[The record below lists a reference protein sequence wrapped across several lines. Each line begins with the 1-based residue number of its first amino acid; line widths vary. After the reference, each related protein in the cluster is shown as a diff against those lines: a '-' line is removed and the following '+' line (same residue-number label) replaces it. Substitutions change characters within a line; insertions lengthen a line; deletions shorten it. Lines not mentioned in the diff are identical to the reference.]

1 MICDLFCIDLN
12 FQRVTVLKQSISDII
27 IMNFIKVLEK
37 EKYCR
42 CDLFPIKVN
51 SKSLKYNECFVL
63 RNNHQIR
70 EGVFFVFFFFF
81 GLFISYVINIKL
93 ETWYTI
99 YQLVSFL
106 LFPPFHGAL
115 HVPPTAWLAIQ
126 GFLEI

>member
-1 MICDLFCIDLN
+1 M
-12 FQRVTVLKQSISDII
+12 TVLKQSISDII

-63 RNNHQIR
+63 RNNHQIH
-70 EGVFFVFFFFF
+70 EGVFFVFIFFF

-93 ETWYTI
+93 ET
-99 YQLVSFL
+99 
-106 LFPPFHGAL
+106 
-115 HVPPTAWLAIQ
+115 
-126 GFLEI
+126 

>member
-1 MICDLFCIDLN
+1 M
-12 FQRVTVLKQSISDII
+12 TVLKQSISDII

-93 ETWYTI
+93 ET
-99 YQLVSFL
+99 
-106 LFPPFHGAL
+106 
-115 HVPPTAWLAIQ
+115 
-126 GFLEI
+126 